1 MTSPYRWA
9 LTALRDLGLNV
20 FGFLLMFAGA
30 ALLGVG
36 VRSGMEK
43 LVGRGHLWLALVFV
57 ALAAAG
63 FVLGYAIPPR
73 PDDLLSHLTDA
84 YSWHC
89 LDLLPGVGVNG
100 ALGWQCPV
108 DLEGGRRGAPEASS

>member
-9 LTALRDLGLNV
+9 LTALRDLGPNV

-30 ALLGVG
+30 TLLGAG

-57 ALAAAG
+57 ALAAGVWATLFGLVGKRHLRNPEGRILPLSAAG
-63 FVLGYAIPPR
+63 FRLG
-73 PDDLLSHLTDA
+73 
-84 YSWHC
+84 
-89 LDLLPGVGVNG
+89 
-100 ALGWQCPV
+100 
-108 DLEGGRRGAPEASS
+108 

>member
-57 ALAAAG
+57 ALATAG